1 MVRHYVNHKHTG
13 MRSNQHRRK
22 VVGPTVG
29 SLACAA
35 AGVVEWPIGAMVYI
49 FRRMKGRRIM
59 SHPVHVVY
67 PRVSR
72 AIPI

>member
-13 MRSNQHRRK
+13 TRRSPYRRK
-22 VVGPTVG
+22 VVGPAVG
-29 SLACAA
+29 ILACAA
-35 AGVVEWPIGAMVYI
+35 AGVVEWPVGAMVYM

-59 SHPVHVVY
+59 RHPVHVVY

>member
-1 MVRHYVNHKHTG
+1 MVHQHVTNKHTG
-13 MRSNQHRRK
+13 GMRRRK
-22 VVGPTVG
+22 MVGPTVG
-29 SLACAA
+29 ILACAA
-35 AGVVEWPIGAMVYI
+35 AGVVEWPVGAVVYI

-59 SHPVHVVY
+59 SHPIHVVY

>member
-1 MVRHYVNHKHTG
+1 MVHHYVNHEHTG
-13 MRSNQHRRK
+13 MRSRRRK

-29 SLACAA
+29 ILAMAA
-35 AGVVEWPIGAMVYI
+35 AGVVEWPVGAMVYI

>member
-1 MVRHYVNHKHTG
+1 MVRHYANHKHTG
-13 MRSNQHRRK
+13 MMSNQHRRK

-29 SLACAA
+29 ILACAA
-35 AGVVEWPIGAMVYI
+35 AGVVEWPVGAMVYI

-67 PRVSR
+67 RRVSR